1 MTTPSKTLNINAT
14 LTRAKSHAKKGQLS
28 EAKELYHIV
37 LAAFPQNQQAK
48 KGLKALQKDQVNK
61 NNPSGPPQVQLDSV
75 IALYSQGQIQKT
87 LSALE
92 TLIKDYPNTPLL
104 YNISGVCYQALGQFE
119 TAVKSYEQALAIKPD
134 YADAYSNL
142 GITFHELGQL
152 EAAVKNFEQALA
164 IKPDF
169 AEAHSNFGNTLKEL
183 GQLEAAI
190 KSYEQALAIKPDIA
204 EVHSN
209 LGNTLKELG
218 QLEAAIKSYE
228 QALAIKPDN
237 ADAYCNLG
245 ITFHELD
252 QLDAAVKS
260 YKQAL
265 AIKPDFAEAHNN
277 LGATLKEL
285 GKLEAAIKSYE
296 QALAIKP
303 DYADAYCNLGI
314 TFHEFGQLEAA
325 IKSYEQALAIK
336 PDFAEAHNNL
346 GATFKELGQLNAAV
360 KSYKQALA
368 IKPDYADAY
377 SNLGITFHELGQ
389 LDAAVKN
396 LEQALA
402 INPLHQLSNYQLA
415 RIFLTNRNFIQ
426 AINYFQA
433 SQHMNWEENIL
444 LCLYKLKRFEEFKN
458 KLIQVVSRSKPSN
471 SASLLNALSV
481 HYSYNFGIENPY
493 NFCPNPLDFI
503 FQTQVPELLNDNFIF
518 VNELLRDIFTLKI
531 DTRIQDRLKFG
542 TQSSG
547 NLLKREEVSFKKL
560 STIIKALIHNYYMD
574 HRNIEN
580 DFIRLFPENIEFSN
594 SWYIRMKK
602 GGHLNSHLHENAW
615 ISGAVYLS
623 IPEQIKNSNEG
634 AIELSIDGDNY
645 PRLQNQYTKRI
656 IKLNVGDIVF
666 FPSSLF
672 HRTIPFDSNEERICI
687 AFDVSV

>member
-1 MTTPSKTLNINAT
+1 MSTQPMTTPSKTLNINAT

-296 QALAIKP
+296 
-303 DYADAYCNLGI
+303 
-314 TFHEFGQLEAA
+314 
-325 IKSYEQALAIK
+325 
-336 PDFAEAHNNL
+336 
-346 GATFKELGQLNAAV
+346 
-360 KSYKQALA
+360 QALA